1 MKLFDFLAVPVVK
14 QRFLVMINLSSLVA
28 ALEMAK
34 IFASS
39 FLHKVKSLE
48 HLLPYLLK
56 INVLVRFVFSVQLIS
71 LGQPI
76 SSSSI
81 TIRKKKRL
89 VTANCQVVFL
99 KGRFS
104 SPAIRDGFM
113 PPRKGRISSPDL
125 WFCALD

>member
-1 MKLFDFLAVPVVK
+1 MKLFDFLAVPVIK
-14 QRFLVMINLSSLVA
+14 QRFLVVINLSSLVA
-28 ALEMAK
+28 ALETAE

-56 INVLVRFVFSVQLIS
+56 INVLVQFVYSVQLIS

-81 TIRKKKRL
+81 TIRKKKKTGNSEL
-89 VTANCQVVFL
+89 SGSFPQ
-99 KGRFS
+99 
-104 SPAIRDGFM
+104 
-113 PPRKGRISSPDL
+113 RKILISSY
-125 WFCALD
+125 